1 MRLLNTLIRLVLG
14 TVFLVFTI
22 PVFFTVLLVFL
33 PSRTRRIDLTNRMG
47 RVLSFAMLRIIGA
60 DPILK
65 DRPKLDRTGPA
76 IFVANHTS
84 SLDLFVFGWACPP
97 GTCGIAK
104 KEIIWAPFVGPIIW
118 LSGFLLIDRSNPAQA
133 LSSMRRSAQFL
144 QTNGLSVWIM
154 PEGTRSRDGSLGP
167 FKRGFVHMAL
177 QSQLPVIPLVIHNAH
192 KVWPMDKLLF
202 SSADVEV
209 EMLEQI
215 DTSSWTVQRAQE
227 HAKSVREVIAAA
239 IAAKENQT

>member
-1 MRLLNTLIRLVLG
+1 MRESV
-14 TVFLVFTI
+14 
-22 PVFFTVLLVFL
+22 
-33 PSRTRRIDLTNRMG
+33 
-47 RVLSFAMLRIIGA
+47 
-60 DPILK
+60 
-65 DRPKLDRTGPA
+65 
-76 IFVANHTS
+76 
-84 SLDLFVFGWACPP
+84 
-97 GTCGIAK
+97 
-104 KEIIWAPFVGPIIW
+104 
-118 LSGFLLIDRSNPAQA
+118 
-133 LSSMRRSAQFL
+133 QFL
-144 QTNGLSVWIM
+144 QNNGLSVWVM

-215 DTSSWTVQRAQE
+215 DTSTWTVQRAQE

-239 IAAKENQT
+239 ITAKENQT